1 MVNKPAHQLVAGV
14 DYPRNFVEFQ
24 EFFPNEAVAY
34 RYLEQLR
41 WPEGFVCPRC
51 GEVRT
56 AWRSERG
63 LLVCSSCRKQASVTA
78 GTIFEKTRK
87 PLQVWFH
94 VAWEITNSKQ
104 GTNAL
109 TIQRRIGLPNYK
121 TAWSWLH
128 KFRRAMVRPD
138 RDLLA
143 GEVEV
148 DETYVG
154 GEEEGV
160 SGRQT
165 RTKSIVVIAVELQ
178 GNRPGRIRLSVVPD
192 VSSKSLVPFVK
203 EAVEP
208 GSVVKT
214 DGWSGYGSLKKNGYT
229 HEVTTLSS
237 SESPAVVVMPKVHLV
252 AALLKRWLL
261 GTFHGGVSREHLVYY
276 LDEFTF
282 RFNRRTSRARGLLF
296 YRLLEQAV
304 QTTPATTRQLFLGAG
319 RGPPPRNSRS
329 PDHKM

>member
-1 MVNKPAHQLVAGV
+1 MVNKPANQLVAGV

-24 EFFPNEAVAY
+24 EFFPNEAAAY

-41 WPEGFVCPRC
+41 WPEGLVCLRC
-51 GEVRT
+51 GENRK
-56 AWRSERG
+56 AWRSARG
-63 LLVCSSCRKQASVTA
+63 LLVCSACRKQTSVTA
-78 GTIFEKTRK
+78 GTVFEKTRK
-87 PLQVWFH
+87 PLQLWFH

-104 GTNAL
+104 GANAL
-109 TIQRRIGLPNYK
+109 TIQRRIGLSSYK

-138 RDLLA
+138 RDRLA

-154 GEEEGV
+154 GEEDGV
-160 SGRQT
+160 RGRKT
-165 RTKSIVVIAVELQ
+165 KTKSIVVIAVELQ
-178 GNRPGRIRLSVVPD
+178 GNRTGRVRLSKVAD
-192 VSSKSLVPFVK
+192 VSAKSLVPFVT
-203 EAVEP
+203 EVVEP

-214 DGWSGYGSLKKNGYT
+214 DGWLGYNPLKKENYT
-229 HEVTTLSS
+229 HEVSKMTS

-261 GTFHGGVSREHLVYY
+261 GTFHGGVSREHLAYY

-304 QTTPATTRQLFLGAG
+304 KTTHTSTHEFFLGAG
-319 RGPPPRNSRS
+319 RGPLPRNLNS